1 MFKKLC
7 KKIGVAE
14 YRRFRWATWIL
25 LFSMGGLAVVINNR
39 DAFFPKEVVSDI
51 DYLYRLLWVLPFA
64 FIGFSC
70 LAFVV
75 SIIHDG
81 HDKPWSSYIFNYFP
95 RLIALSLLIFSVLH
109 LFEAS
114 SGIVYY
120 YFSSGLALY
129 FGFKIETFKLENIKI

>member
-7 KKIGVAE
+7 NKIGVAD

-25 LFSMGGLAVVINNR
+25 LFSMGGLAVAINNR
-39 DAFFPKEVVSDI
+39 DTFFPKEVVSDI

-75 SIIHDG
+75 SITHDA
-81 HDKPWSSYIFNYFP
+81 HDKIKAKAGELLGKDFGPGSAIDDVFEKFRSHRP
-95 RLIALSLLIFSVLH
+95 DLI
-109 LFEAS
+109 
-114 SGIVYY
+114 
-120 YFSSGLALY
+120 
-129 FGFKIETFKLENIKI
+129 